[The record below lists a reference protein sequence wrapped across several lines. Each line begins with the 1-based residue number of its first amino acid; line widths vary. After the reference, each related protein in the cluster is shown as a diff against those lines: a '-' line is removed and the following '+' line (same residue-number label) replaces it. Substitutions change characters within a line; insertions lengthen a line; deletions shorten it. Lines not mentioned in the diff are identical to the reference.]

1 LATVLEIRQELVPHH
16 HLVLA
21 AVGYLVV
28 KLFYPKR
35 RSVSVLSNF
44 DFTTQLA
51 YHHFPKYS
59 ISIYDDSGNQY
70 KRQNYCSKPIISII
84 NADDAFS
91 FGNLSNEQKNN
102 YINGIDLSFK
112 LFYIK
117 ILVHG
122 NIVNDIEGSLS
133 LYFVLVTTT
142 TTGKSK
148 IKYYPITCELKNQFY
163 TIYSTTISISKSDF
177 INYSDGEIYFSLVG
191 DFFVNIGFPIDLAV
205 SNESFTP
212 ISQVSSASTKIINSL
227 NNDNQYFGVNS
238 ISISL
243 AEYSNDFQFAFSS
256 FNLPVTQTLFSTS
269 GTIFVTGTSGSLI
282 RLSFSEGILASEL
295 HYFGITLTNTDVNFN
310 PLNDTYFSIILK
322 NKNGNIYRK
331 DACKIINN
339 SDSSF
344 WNIVFQLNDLSFLS
358 EYVDYVLIEIKTIRA
373 SLSAPYSITFMSF
386 LDKSNSQFNA
396 FSIQTLSQKNNN
408 YTIDIFNNKIN
419 IDELSEGDILLT
431 SDSYASMYSL
441 LNVNNE
447 LSYEIMTENKTVL
460 LPENTMIK
468 TTKGF
473 SPVQVLSQN
482 DIIESIDGSEK
493 IFKINIYPQKNIELL
508 DLLFPSDY
516 IYNGMYIK
524 NPLYIKE
531 FTRKFLKKETELKP
545 TNKICV
551 VNDKSYKIKSM
562 SNYYISD
569 LNIEIFEKEL
579 NEIILRNI
587 IPKKVIIIFE
597 EVSDI
602 VIKYNNEKSRINNKI
617 VMITSNWGIKDFNFK
632 IVNKN
637 KIIKILFGD
646 EV

>member
-1 LATVLEIRQELVPHH
+1 
-16 HLVLA
+16 
-21 AVGYLVV
+21 
-28 KLFYPKR
+28 
-35 RSVSVLSNF
+35 
-44 DFTTQLA
+44 
-51 YHHFPKYS
+51 
-59 ISIYDDSGNQY
+59 
-70 KRQNYCSKPIISII
+70 
-84 NADDAFS
+84 
-91 FGNLSNEQKNN
+91 
-102 YINGIDLSFK
+102 
-112 LFYIK
+112 
-117 ILVHG
+117 
-122 NIVNDIEGSLS
+122 
-133 LYFVLVTTT
+133 
-142 TTGKSK
+142 
-148 IKYYPITCELKNQFY
+148 
-163 TIYSTTISISKSDF
+163 
-177 INYSDGEIYFSLVG
+177 
-191 DFFVNIGFPIDLAV
+191 
-205 SNESFTP
+205 
-212 ISQVSSASTKIINSL
+212 
-227 NNDNQYFGVNS
+227 
-238 ISISL
+238 
-243 AEYSNDFQFAFSS
+243 
-256 FNLPVTQTLFSTS
+256 
-269 GTIFVTGTSGSLI
+269 
-282 RLSFSEGILASEL
+282 
-295 HYFGITLTNTDVNFN
+295 
-310 PLNDTYFSIILK
+310 
-322 NKNGNIYRK
+322 
-331 DACKIINN
+331 
-339 SDSSF
+339 
-344 WNIVFQLNDLSFLS
+344 
-358 EYVDYVLIEIKTIRA
+358 
-373 SLSAPYSITFMSF
+373 
-386 LDKSNSQFNA
+386 
-396 FSIQTLSQKNNN
+396 
-408 YTIDIFNNKIN
+408 
-419 IDELSEGDILLT
+419 
-431 SDSYASMYSL
+431 
-441 LNVNNE
+441 
-447 LSYEIMTENKTVL
+447 
-460 LPENTMIK
+460 MIK

>member
-1 LATVLEIRQELVPHH
+1 M
-16 HLVLA
+16 
-21 AVGYLVV
+21 V

>member
-1 LATVLEIRQELVPHH
+1 
-16 HLVLA
+16 
-21 AVGYLVV
+21 VGYLVV